1 MASLTAKAPW
11 FLWPFTLIWDLVTSV
26 LELVGRII
34 CAALGFVL
42 MALGILIAMT
52 GIGAWVGVPLATL
65 GALLMAR
72 ALF

>member
-1 MASLTAKAPW
+1 MASLTAKSPW
-11 FLWPFTLIWDLVTSV
+11 FLWPFTLVWDLVTTL

-34 CAALGFVL
+34 CAALGLAL
-42 MALGILIAMT
+42 MALGILVTMT
-52 GIGAWVGVPLATL
+52 KVGAWIGIPLATL